1 MKNFTKRTISSA
13 LLFSAFLA
21 PILNVQAQIQS
32 STSSLR
38 TTPTQVGEQD
48 ARVDAVIAK
57 AEDNFRKG
65 EIHLRDRELSKAR
78 EQFDKAVET
87 ILMSGLPVRSY
98 PKLQKYYA
106 ELVERVYR
114 LEVPNQVPQSQIAQQ
129 APAATTPAG
138 ETVVSSA
145 NETAKTDVPQIGFAE
160 QRFEA
165 SPLDELA
172 KLELTPV
179 EQDVTTPEA
188 QQSIAS
194 IEQAVARGSLGLKFQ
209 VHPMIQQFINY
220 YQSRGRSTMETGLN
234 RSGQFTRM
242 ARRIFRE
249 EGVPE
254 NLVWLGQVESAWK
267 PWARSWAAASGLWQF
282 IPGTGTRYGLRQTS
296 YLDERHNYEKATRA
310 SARYLKFLADR
321 YNGNWELAMAGYNS
335 GEGNVDKAIR
345 RAGVSNFWAAYPYLP
360 RETRNYVPNILATIL
375 VANNPHKYGF
385 GHVKPMPPL
394 IYDKV
399 RVPTA
404 TSLNLIAQATDTSVE
419 VLRYLNPDLRQNMT
433 PPEAYVM
440 LVPAGTGNQLVAT
453 LRRIP
458 ANARSAAT
466 LATVVK
472 GEDLQALANR
482 TGVSVE
488 QLQAMNSGVD
498 LNKTTKVVVPNAN
511 SVQSINYVRPRG
523 ANPSTAPSG
532 LMKIKANEGDTI
544 TKIASRYGYS
554 AADLARLNGVLPDAP
569 LTAGREIRVPTK

>member
-1 MKNFTKRTISSA
+1 MNKSIKCVISCA
-13 LLFSAFLA
+13 LLSTFFYA
-21 PILNVQAQIQS
+21 PVLEIRAQIQS
-32 STSSLR
+32 SSSLR
-38 TTPTQVGEQD
+38 MTPTQIGEQD
-48 ARVDAVIAK
+48 ARVDAVITK
-57 AEDNFRKG
+57 AETFFHEG
-65 EIHLRDRELSKAR
+65 EIHLKDREFGKAR
-78 EQFDKAVET
+78 EKFDKAVET
-87 ILMSGLPVRSY
+87 ILLSGLPVRSF
-98 PKLQKYYA
+98 PKLQRYYA

-114 LEVPNQVPQSQIAQQ
+114 LEVPNQVPSSQLANTQPTTAN
-129 APAATTPAG
+129 APGDAVVATVPNAAKV
-138 ETVVSSA
+138 EL
-145 NETAKTDVPQIGFAE
+145 PQIGFAE
-160 QRFEA
+160 QKFEA

-179 EQDVTTPEA
+179 EQNVATPEA

-220 YQSRGRSTMETGLN
+220 YQGRGRTTMETGLN

-282 IPGTGTRYGLRQTS
+282 IPGTGTRYGLRQTG

-310 SARYLKFLADR
+310 SARYLKFLANR

-335 GEGNVDKAIR
+335 GEGNVDRAIR

-375 VANNPHKYGF
+375 IANSPMKYGF
-385 GHVKPMPPL
+385 GHVRPMPPL
-394 IYDKV
+394 IYDRV

-433 PPEAYVM
+433 PPEQYVM
-440 LVPAGTGNQLVAT
+440 LIPAGTANQLVAA

-458 ANARSAAT
+458 SNARNSAS

-472 GEDLQALANR
+472 GEDWQTIANR
-482 TGVSVE
+482 TGATVE
-488 QLQAMNSGVD
+488 QLQALNNGV
-498 LNKTTKVVVPNAN
+498 NPANGGKVVVPTNNGVAR
-511 SVQSINYVRPRG
+511 VNYVRPRG
-523 ANPSTAPSG
+523 DAQGSAPSG
-532 LMKIKANEGDTI
+532 LRKVRANAGDTI
-544 TKIASRYGYS
+544 TKIASRYGFD

-569 LTAGREIRVPTK
+569 LVAGREIRVPTR

>member
-1 MKNFTKRTISSA
+1 MKNIIKRTISTA
-13 LLFSAFLA
+13 LLFSVFA
-21 PILNVQAQIQS
+21 PILNVQAQIQ
-32 STSSLR
+32 TGASSLR
-38 TTPTQVGEQD
+38 DTPTHVGEQD

-57 AEDNFRKG
+57 SETFFREAEV
-65 EIHLRDRELSKAR
+65 HLRDRELTKAR
-78 EQFDKAVET
+78 EKFDKSVET
-87 ILMSGLPVRSY
+87 ILMSGLPVRSF

-114 LEVPNQVPQSQIAQQ
+114 LEVPNQVPQSQNAQQ
-129 APAATTPAG
+129 TQPTSATPG

-145 NETAKTDVPQIGFAE
+145 TETAKTDIPQIGFSE

-179 EQDVTTPEA
+179 EQDVATPEA

-220 YQSRGRSTMETGLN
+220 YQARGRSTMEIGLN

-282 IPGTGTRYGLRQTS
+282 IPGTGTRYGLRQTA

-310 SARYLKFLADR
+310 SARYLKFLANR
-321 YNGNWELAMAGYNS
+321 YGGNWELAMAGYNS
-335 GEGNVDKAIR
+335 GEGNVDRAIS

-375 VANNPHKYGF
+375 IANNPGKYGF
-385 GHVKPMPPL
+385 AHVRPMPPI

-404 TSLNLIAQATDTSVE
+404 TGLSLIAQATDTSVE

-433 PPEAYVM
+433 PPEPYVM
-440 LVPAGTGNQLVAT
+440 LVPAGTANQLVAT

-472 GEDLQALANR
+472 GEDIQSLANR
-482 TGVSVE
+482 TGVPVE
-488 QLQAMNSGVD
+488 QLQALNNGVD
-498 LNKTTKVVVPNAN
+498 LSKTNKVVVPNSN
-511 SVQSINYVRPRG
+511 SVASINYVRPRG
-523 ANPSTAPSG
+523 NAPSTAPSG
-532 LMKIKANEGDTI
+532 LMKIKANVGDTI

-569 LTAGREIRVPTK
+569 LAAGREIRVPSK

>member
-1 MKNFTKRTISSA
+1 MKNIIKQTVSTA
-13 LLFSAFLA
+13 LLFSVFA
-21 PILNVQAQIQS
+21 PILNVQAQIQ
-32 STSSLR
+32 TGASSLR
-38 TTPTQVGEQD
+38 DTPMRVGEQD

-57 AEDNFRKG
+57 AETFFR
-65 EIHLRDRELSKAR
+65 EAEVHLRDRELDKAR
-78 EQFDKAVET
+78 EKFDKSVET
-87 ILMSGLPVRSY
+87 ILMSGLPVRSF

-114 LEVPNQVPQSQIAQQ
+114 LEVPNTIPQSQIAQNTQ
-129 APAATTPAG
+129 ATTPNDA
-138 ETVVSSA
+138 VVSSA
-145 NETAKTDVPQIGFAE
+145 GETAKTDVPQVGFAE

-179 EQDVTTPEA
+179 EQDVATPEA

-220 YQSRGRSTMETGLN
+220 YQGRGRSTMEIGLN

-282 IPGTGTRYGLRQTS
+282 IPGTGTRYGLRQTT

-335 GEGNVDKAIR
+335 GEGNVDRAIS
-345 RAGVSNFWAAYPYLP
+345 RAGQSNFWAAYQYLP

-375 VANNPHKYGF
+375 IANNPGKYGF
-385 GHVKPMPPL
+385 AHVRPMPPI

-404 TSLNLIAQATDTSVE
+404 TNLSLIAQATDTSVE

-433 PPEAYVM
+433 PPEPYVM
-440 LVPAGTGNQLVAT
+440 LVPAGTANQLVAT

-458 ANARSAAT
+458 ANARNAAT

-472 GEDLQALANR
+472 GEDIQAVANR
-482 TGVSVE
+482 TGVSVAE
-488 QLQAMNSGVD
+488 LQALNNGVD
-498 LNKTTKVVVPNAN
+498 LSKTNKVVVPNTN

-523 ANPSTAPSG
+523 SAPSTAPNG
-532 LMKIKANEGDTI
+532 LMKVKANAGDTI
-544 TKIASRYGYS
+544 TKIASRYGFS

-569 LTAGREIRVPTK
+569 LAAGREIRVPTK

>member
-1 MKNFTKRTISSA
+1 MKNIIKQTVSTA
-13 LLFSAFLA
+13 LLFSVFA
-21 PILNVQAQIQS
+21 PILNVQAQIQTG
-32 STSSLR
+32 TSSLR
-38 TTPTQVGEQD
+38 DTPTQVGEMD
-48 ARVDAVIAK
+48 ARVDGVIAK
-57 AEDNFRKG
+57 AETFFR
-65 EIHLRDRELSKAR
+65 EAEVHLRDRELDKAR
-78 EQFDKAVET
+78 EKFDKSVET
-87 ILMSGLPVRSY
+87 ILMSGLPVRSF

-114 LEVPNQVPQSQIAQQ
+114 LEVPNTIPQSQIAQTTQ
-129 APAATTPAG
+129 PTTPNDS
-138 ETVVSSA
+138 VVSSA
-145 NETAKTDVPQIGFAE
+145 GDAAKTDIPQIGFAE

-172 KLELTPV
+172 KLELNETEV
-179 EQDVTTPEA
+179 ASAETPEA
-188 QQSIAS
+188 KADLVQIQN
-194 IEQAVARGSLGLKFQ
+194 AVDRGSLGTGLKFQ
-209 VHPMIQQFINY
+209 VHPMIQQFISY
-220 YQSRGRSTMETGLN
+220 YQGRGRTTMEVGLN

-282 IPGTGTRYGLRQTS
+282 IPGTGTRYGLRQTA

-310 SARYLKFLADR
+310 SARYLKFLANR

-335 GEGNVDKAIR
+335 GEGNVDRAIS
-345 RAGVSNFWAAYPYLP
+345 RAGQSNFWAAYQYLP

-375 VANNPHKYGF
+375 IANNPGKYGF
-385 GHVKPMPPL
+385 AHVRPMPPL

-404 TSLNLIAQATDTSVE
+404 TNLSLIAQATDTSVE

-433 PPEAYVM
+433 PPEPYVM
-440 LVPAGTGNQLVAT
+440 LVPAGTANQLVAT

-458 ANARSAAT
+458 ANSRNAAT

-472 GEDLQALANR
+472 GEDIQSVANR
-482 TGVSVE
+482 TGVPVE
-488 QLQAMNSGVD
+488 QLQALNNGVD
-498 LNKTTKVVVPNAN
+498 LSKTNKVVVPNTN
-511 SVQSINYVRPRG
+511 SVERINYVRPRG
-523 ANPSTAPSG
+523 NTPSTTPSG
-532 LMKIKANEGDTI
+532 LMKVKANAGDTI
-544 TKIASRYGYS
+544 TKIASRYGFS

-569 LTAGREIRVPTK
+569 LAAGREIRVPTK

>member
-1 MKNFTKRTISSA
+1 MNNIIKRTVSTA
-13 LLFSAFLA
+13 LLFSVFA
-21 PILNVQAQIQS
+21 PILNVQAQIQ
-32 STSSLR
+32 TGASSLR
-38 TTPTQVGEQD
+38 DTPTQVGEQD
-48 ARVDAVIAK
+48 ARVDAVITK
-57 AEDNFRKG
+57 AETFFR
-65 EIHLRDRELSKAR
+65 EAEVHLRDRELMKAR
-78 EQFDKAVET
+78 EKFDKSVET
-87 ILMSGLPVRSY
+87 ILMSGLPVRSF
-98 PKLQKYYA
+98 PKLQKFYA

-114 LEVPNQVPQSQIAQQ
+114 LEVPNQVPQSQLAQTL
-129 APAATTPAG
+129 PATIPGDT
-138 ETVVSSA
+138 TVVSSA
-145 NETAKTDVPQIGFAE
+145 TEVAKLDIPQIGFSE
-160 QRFEA
+160 QKFEA

-172 KLELTPV
+172 KLELTQI
-179 EQDVTTPEA
+179 EQDITTPEA

-220 YQSRGRSTMETGLN
+220 YQARGRGTMETGLN

-282 IPGTGTRYGLRQTS
+282 IPGTGTRYGLRQTAH
-296 YLDERHNYEKATRA
+296 LDERHNYEKATRA

-345 RAGVSNFWAAYPYLP
+345 RAGVANFWQAYPYLP

-375 VANNPHKYGF
+375 VANNPGKYGF
-385 GHVKPMPPL
+385 AHVRPMPPI

-419 VLRYLNPDLRQNMT
+419 VLRYLNPDLRQSMT

-440 LVPAGTGNQLVAT
+440 LVPAGTANQLVAT

-458 ANARSAAT
+458 ANSRNAAN
-466 LATVVK
+466 LATVVR
-472 GEDLQALANR
+472 GEDMQAVANR

-488 QLQAMNSGVD
+488 QLQAMNNGVD
-498 LNKTTKVVVPNAN
+498 LSKTNKVVVPDGN
-511 SVQSINYVRPRG
+511 SVARTNYVRPRG
-523 ANPSTAPSG
+523 ANPSSAPTG
-532 LMKIKANEGDTI
+532 LMKVKANAGDTI
-544 TKIASRYGYS
+544 TKIASRYGFS
-554 AADLARLNGVLPDAP
+554 AADLARLNGVLPDSP

>member
-1 MKNFTKRTISSA
+1 MKNIFKHTVSTA
-13 LLFSAFLA
+13 LLFSIFA
-21 PILNVQAQIQS
+21 PILNVQAQIQTG
-32 STSSLR
+32 TSSLR
-38 TTPTQVGEQD
+38 DMPTQVGEQD
-48 ARVDAVIAK
+48 ARVDAVISK
-57 AEDNFRKG
+57 AETFFR
-65 EIHLRDRELSKAR
+65 EAEVHLRDRELMKAR
-78 EQFDKAVET
+78 EKFDKSVET
-87 ILMSGLPVRSY
+87 ILMSGLPVRSF

-114 LEVPNQVPQSQIAQQ
+114 LEVPTQVPQSQIAQATQ
-129 APAATTPAG
+129 PTTAAPG

-145 NETAKTDVPQIGFAE
+145 TETAKTDIPQIGFSE

-194 IEQAVARGSLGLKFQ
+194 IEQAVERGSLGLKFQ

-220 YQSRGRSTMETGLN
+220 YQARGRSTMEIGLN

-282 IPGTGTRYGLRQTS
+282 IPGTGTRYGLRQTA

-310 SARYLKFLADR
+310 SARYLKFLANR

-345 RAGVSNFWAAYPYLP
+345 RAGVANFWAAYQYLP

-375 VANNPHKYGF
+375 VANNPAKYGF
-385 GHVKPMPPL
+385 THVRPMPPL

-404 TSLNLIAQATDTSVE
+404 TSLNLVAQATDTNVE

-433 PPEAYVM
+433 PPEPYVM
-440 LVPAGTGNQLVAT
+440 LVPAGTANQLVAT

-458 ANARSAAT
+458 ANSRNAAT

-472 GEDLQALANR
+472 GEDIQSVANR

-488 QLQAMNSGVD
+488 QLQAMNGGVD
-498 LNKTTKVVVPNAN
+498 LSKTNKVVVPNTS
-511 SVQSINYVRPRG
+511 SVERINYVRPRG
-523 ANPSTAPSG
+523 NTSSAAPSG
-532 LMKIKANEGDTI
+532 LMKIKANAGDTI

-569 LTAGREIRVPTK
+569 LNAGREIRVPTK